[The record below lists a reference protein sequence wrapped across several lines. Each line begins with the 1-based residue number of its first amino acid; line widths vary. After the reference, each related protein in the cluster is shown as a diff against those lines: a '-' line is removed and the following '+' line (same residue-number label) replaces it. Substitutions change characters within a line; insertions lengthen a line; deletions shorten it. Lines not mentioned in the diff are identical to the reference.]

1 MCWACLFPLISISF
15 GHRFQGAMKH
25 MRYVLLFLIFLLPPS
40 LFSQAIQQGDF
51 AADLNS
57 EGWTLDRGV
66 GVRAHILFVKF
77 DNTFQATPAVLVSL
91 TGYEAFAD
99 TTGSIRIS
107 SRAENITSS
116 GFVIKVW
123 TWGSSRINSVNG
135 SWLAIGK

>member
-1 MCWACLFPLISISF
+1 MCTGEKKL
-15 GHRFQGAMKH
+15 
-25 MRYVLLFLIFLLPPS
+25 MRYILILVVFLLPPS

-66 GVRAHILFVKF
+66 GVRTHILFVKF
-77 DNTFQATPAVLVSL
+77 DKAFQTTPAVLVSL
-91 TGYEAFAD
+91 TGYEALAD

-123 TWGSSRINSVNG
+123 TWGSSRVNSVNG
-135 SWLAIGK
+135 SWLASGK